1 MREFSVVHRRAA
13 VLHLP
18 FPLCFPLSPGQS
30 QQTQSHA
37 QCEGERQ
44 KEESGLERHG
54 EDTDMQQP
62 EWGHWKVGKWEIMGT
77 GRKDTGMGIFN
88 VVEAMGAWRHWSR
101 LLLFILLGYKMNS
114 NEK

>member
-1 MREFSVVHRRAA
+1 MLRQAA

-18 FPLCFPLSPGQS
+18 FPPCFPLSPGQS

-44 KEESGLERHG
+44 REEPGLERHG

-62 EWGHWKVGKWEIMGT
+62 EWGRLGSWE
-77 GRKDTGMGIFN
+77 
-88 VVEAMGAWRHWSR
+88 MGALGCGGIGAFGVRR
-101 LLLFILLGYKMNS
+101 AGILGWEYLI
-114 NEK
+114 